1 MSEVKIEPGGICP
14 LFSYHLYLSRTPHNL
29 SLNEYNIILD
39 EKQNTELNYD
49 NNLISNNKY
58 ILNKLPKL
66 KSYIE
71 DEMHNYFY
79 NVMEYGETQKI
90 YITNSWSNYNKPGT
104 KTHMHKHP
112 NSLVSGV
119 YYIVDGDAPPIEFHS
134 NDSKYLFSLNVKR
147 GNLYNSNRVWFNPI
161 NHHLFLFPSTL
172 MHEVAVNKSNA
183 TRISIA
189 FNTFIKGPTG
199 SDQGHSR
206 VQI

>member
-14 LFSYHLYLSRTPHNL
+14 LFSYPLYLSRTPHNL

>member
-14 LFSYHLYLSRTPHNL
+14 LFSYPLYLSRTTHNL